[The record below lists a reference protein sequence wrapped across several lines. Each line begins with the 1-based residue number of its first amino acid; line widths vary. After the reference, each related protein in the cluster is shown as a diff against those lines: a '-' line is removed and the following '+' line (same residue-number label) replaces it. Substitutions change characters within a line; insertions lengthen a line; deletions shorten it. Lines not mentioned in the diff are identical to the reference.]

1 MPRTLPP
8 RLREMR
14 MPTRRDLDVTTDHP
28 VAFDGSYV
36 WSANS
41 KALEVSGITRNTP
54 NPPGGEV
61 VKDKNGEPNGILRN
75 AAQLL
80 KGAQRSETF
89 TEQDKLA
96 ALEQML
102 QLYAEAGLTS
112 VGGSRCDTGRGCPV
126 REAARSEATACS
138 RGADVADQCIA
149 SDRSRSNGRSAPRSG
164 RQVLVTIGFVSR
176 HLR

>member
-1 MPRTLPP
+1 MPRTLAAATSAKCGCRPGS
-8 RLREMR
+8 
-14 MPTRRDLDVTTDHP
+14 DLDVTTDHP

-41 KALEVSGITRNTP
+41 KALEVSGITRDTP

-80 KGAQRSETF
+80 KGAQRAETF

-96 ALEQML
+96 A
-102 QLYAEAGLTS
+102 S
-112 VGGSRCDTGRGCPV
+112 SRC
-126 REAARSEATACS
+126 
-138 RGADVADQCIA
+138 
-149 SDRSRSNGRSAPRSG
+149 
-164 RQVLVTIGFVSR
+164 
-176 HLR
+176 